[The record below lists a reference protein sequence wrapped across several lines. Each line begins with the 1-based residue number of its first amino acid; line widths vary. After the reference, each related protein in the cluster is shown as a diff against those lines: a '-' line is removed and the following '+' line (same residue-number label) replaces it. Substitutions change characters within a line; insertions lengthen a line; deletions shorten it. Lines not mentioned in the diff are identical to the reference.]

1 MAAGTEIAIVGGG
14 LVGTAIGLGLVRGGA
29 SVALYDEGDVA
40 HRAARGNLGNVW
52 VQGKGLASPPYA
64 ELTRRAALAWRDFA
78 AELTDETGIDLR
90 FRQDGAFFCCFSPE
104 ELDKRAG
111 QLEAAEARSQI
122 PSGYARASLSDM
134 RADFPMLGDG
144 VAGATFCKLD
154 GMVDPLRLLRA
165 LLAAFQKRGGRYL
178 PRARVESIAPDAGGF
193 RIASATGE
201 GHADR
206 LVLAAGLGNA
216 RLAPQLGLEAPVRPV
231 RGQILI
237 TEKLRPFMPRG
248 ISFIRQT
255 ADGGLICGES
265 SEEAG
270 FEEATTRN
278 VLQDTARRATAVF
291 PFLRDVRAVRAWGAL
306 RVMSPDGQPIY
317 QRSASHPQA
326 FLTSVHSGVTL
337 APFHAGP
344 LADAIRSGALPDD
357 IALPFSPARF
367 HVQATRAA

>member
-1 MAAGTEIAIVGGG
+1 MASGPQIAIIGGG
-14 LVGTAIGLGLVRGGA
+14 LVGAAIGLGLVRGGT
-29 SVALYDEGDVA
+29 SVTLYDEGDVA

-64 ELTRRAALAWRDFA
+64 DLTRHAALAWRSFA

-122 PSGYARASLSDM
+122 PSGYSLASLADL
-134 RADFPMLGDG
+134 RADFPMIGSG

-165 LLAAFQKRGGRYL
+165 LLAAFQKRGGHYL
-178 PRARVESIAPDAGGF
+178 PRARVEAIAQDGAGF
-193 RIASATGE
+193 RIVSAGGT

-206 LVLAAGLGNA
+206 LVLAAGLGNT
-216 RLAPQLGLEAPVRPV
+216 RLAPQLGLDAPVRPV
-231 RGQILI
+231 RGQILV
-237 TEKLRPFMPRG
+237 TEKLLPFMPRG
-248 ISFIRQT
+248 ISFIRQA

-270 FEEATTRN
+270 FEEVTTRS
-278 VLQDTARRATAVF
+278 VLQDTARRAVTVF
-291 PFLRDVRAVRAWGAL
+291 PFLRDVRTVRAWGAL

-317 QRSASHPQA
+317 QRSAVHPGA

-344 LADAIRSGALPDD
+344 LADAIRAGVLPDD
-357 IALPFSPARF
+357 ISLPFSPARF

>member
-1 MAAGTEIAIVGGG
+1 MAAGSEIAIVGGG
-14 LVGTAIGLGLVRGGA
+14 LVGAAIGLGLVRGGA
-29 SVALYDEGDVA
+29 SVTLYDEGDIA

-64 ELTRRAALAWRDFA
+64 DLTRRAALAWRDFA
-78 AELTDETGIDLR
+78 AELTGETGIDLR
-90 FRQDGAFFCCFSPE
+90 FRQDGAFFCCFTAE

-122 PSGYARASLSDM
+122 QSGYARASLSDM

-165 LLAAFQKRGGRYL
+165 LLAAFQTRGGRYL
-178 PRARVESIAPDAGGF
+178 PRSRVESIAPEAGGF
-193 RIASATGE
+193 RIASAGGE

-206 LVLAAGLGNA
+206 LVLAAGLGNS

-255 ADGGLICGES
+255 EDGGLICGES

-278 VLQDTARRATAVF
+278 ILQDTARRATTVF

-317 QRSASHPQA
+317 QRSTSYPQA

-344 LADAIRSGALPDD
+344 LADAIRNGALPDD

>member
-14 LVGTAIGLGLVRGGA
+14 LVGAAIGLGLVRGGA
-29 SVALYDEGDVA
+29 SVTLYDEGDIA

-78 AELTDETGIDLR
+78 TELVNETGIDLR

-165 LLAAFQKRGGRYL
+165 LLAAFQTRGGRYL

-193 RIASATGE
+193 RIASAAGV
-201 GHADR
+201 GHSDR
-206 LVLAAGLGNA
+206 IVLAAGLGNS

-237 TEKLRPFMPRG
+237 TEKLCPFMPRG

-278 VLQDTARRATAVF
+278 VLQDTARRATTVF

-317 QRSASHPQA
+317 QRSTDYPQA

-344 LADAIRSGALPDD
+344 LADAIRSGALRDD
-357 IALPFSPARF
+357 IAMPFSPARF